1 MNNNIFVIKE
11 KCDFFGFINILNHIF
26 YFGAVFFLSPPPL
39 YILVINIY
47 EEASWLPRRICP
59 LVRSCLNLVVDPRS
73 FPAEVIHVR
82 SLSPY

>member
-26 YFGAVFFLSPPPL
+26 YLGAVFF

-47 EEASWLPRRICP
+47 EEASWLPG
-59 LVRSCLNLVVDPRS
+59 LDK
-73 FPAEVIHVR
+73 
-82 SLSPY
+82 